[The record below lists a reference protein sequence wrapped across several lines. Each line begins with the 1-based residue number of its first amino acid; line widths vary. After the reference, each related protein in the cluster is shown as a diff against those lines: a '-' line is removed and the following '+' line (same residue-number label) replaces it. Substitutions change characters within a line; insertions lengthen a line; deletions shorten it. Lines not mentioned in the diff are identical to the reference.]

1 MAVAALYLASQYLTQ
16 TSKDKIFTTHV
27 DMRIEW
33 LPGAGASPVISNLSF
48 ISASLISH
56 LAWPW
61 PTVSALLLQYPALQ
75 LHIGLLQQAF
85 PVSARGGAT
94 DSLTHQQQ
102 KFIQVAH
109 A

>member
-1 MAVAALYLASQYLTQ
+1 MLT
-16 TSKDKIFTTHV
+16 
-27 DMRIEW
+27 EW
-33 LPGAGASPVISNLSF
+33 LPGAGASPVITNLSL

-56 LAWPW
+56 LAWPA
-61 PTVSALLLQYPALQ
+61 VSALLLQYPALQ

-109 A
+109 V